1 MSPAGIFIVLL
12 AFVLANVPFLTQR
25 MLGCLPI
32 PRRCEGVRKHL
43 GWQLAELLAF
53 YCIVGAVSRVLEARA
68 GAVFSQRW
76 PFYVVTFCLFLI
88 FAAPGFTVYYLLKPP
103 HVNLYRDDA

>member
-76 PFYVVTFCLFLI
+76 PLRCNILPLSDI
-88 FAAPGFTVYYLLKPP
+88 CCSG
-103 HVNLYRDDA
+103 LYRLLFAEAASCKFVPG